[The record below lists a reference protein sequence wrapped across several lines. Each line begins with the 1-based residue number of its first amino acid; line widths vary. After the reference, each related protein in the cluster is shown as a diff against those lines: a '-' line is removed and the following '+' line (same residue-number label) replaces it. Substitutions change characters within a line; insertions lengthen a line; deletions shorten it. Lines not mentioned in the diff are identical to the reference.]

1 MNEEIKKKEI
11 GPEQFF
17 NLEHPETP
25 YVEIQFRTSPP
36 TNPNNYDS
44 AVWESVTLE
53 NNFFD
58 QLTITDESGFQNLE
72 LTLQDRDYIN
82 IEDIVL
88 RTVMNSRVES
98 WAGMASKENKAKYD
112 ATTSSLDNPS
122 KDPEQKNNTILK
134 NTFQVYIDNSM
145 ASCIRVRF
153 GWSSNKKG
161 KYYETFSTDSFA
173 LRTEQPNP
181 VIRSP
186 WLYFMMLGAN
196 YNIDSNGKMT
206 FLIKGISVAQAYLEK
221 AKFLINGTVL
231 EGLPKDI
238 WDIIGKSL
246 VEANNGDIQLAN
258 KTGKLTKEQAETYS
272 TAKTEDDKKRYK
284 EPDPDFFH
292 YQNKII
298 KLSSLYENPMIYLD
312 GSGNEKRSLHF
323 KSIRQLLSDFVNL
336 LNSKYIDYDGSPI
349 EVKNDEVPDMEQVHH
364 IEKPDY
370 YITVEK
376 DSSSLKPVN
385 MVHLYYRKPS
395 VKDQTYIR
403 VYSWKDAKNSII
415 RNFSVSTDSDFAQM
429 NAPITI
435 KDEFGNLKQI
445 NLGSVSS
452 GAGGMDLAI
461 NTVNNLSNEINN
473 QKGKIGFLTSEVF
486 KSGNYNNAQDFVSS
500 FIQNLN
506 DNVFKGTLELFL
518 DPFYL
523 FDNSL
528 RPYEYLIKIDVN
540 TPSRYT
546 RTGEYISGSKS
557 YLTGYYM
564 IGKITHSITSSSA
577 TTSLEV
583 IKFPEVREGETTSA
597 RAKMKADIVSRR
609 QEIESLKYELE
620 LLNSQ
625 TIRNKTQLD
634 TNNEQISIMERYS
647 SKTSQIQDQINSLKV
662 QNERLNEAIDK
673 AMDKIKEVQSKIDAM
688 KIDYGV
694 E

>member
-1 MNEEIKKKEI
+1 MNEEKEI
-11 GPEQFF
+11 GPEKFF
-17 NLEHPETP
+17 NIEHPGNP
-25 YVEIQFRTSPP
+25 YVEIQFRTSKP
-36 TNPNNYDS
+36 TNADNPDS
-44 AVWESVTLE
+44 AVWESITLE

-58 QLTITDESGFQNLE
+58 QVVITDESGFQNLE

-88 RTVMNSRVES
+88 RTIMNSRVEA
-98 WAGMASKENKAKYD
+98 WAGMANKENKEKYD
-112 ATTSSLDNPS
+112 AATSSLDSSP

-153 GWSSNKKG
+153 GWASNQKE
-161 KYYETFSTDSFA
+161 KYYETSSTDSFV
-173 LRTEQPNP
+173 LRTEQTNP

-196 YNIDSNGKMT
+196 YNIDANGRMT
-206 FLIKGISVAQAYLEK
+206 FLIKGVSVAQAYLEK

-238 WDIIGKSL
+238 WDILAKSIS
-246 VEANNGDIQLAN
+246 EANNGDIQLAN
-258 KTGKLTKEQAETYS
+258 KIGELSKDQ
-272 TAKTEDDKKRYK
+272 AKTYNEAKAEDGKNRRYK

-312 GSGNEKRSLHF
+312 NSGNEKRSLHF
-323 KSIRQLLSDFVNL
+323 KSIRQLLNDFVNL

-349 EVKNDEVPDMEQVHH
+349 EIKDDEVPNMEQVHH

-376 DSSSLKPVN
+376 SGNSLKPVN
-385 MVHLYYRKPS
+385 MVHLYYRKPNP
-395 VKDQTYIR
+395 KQQTFIR

-415 RNFSVSTDSDFAQM
+415 KNFSVSTDSDFAQM

-435 KDEFGNLKQI
+435 KDEFNNLKQI
-445 NLGSVSS
+445 NLGSISS

-461 NTVNNLSNEINN
+461 NTVENLSKEINEA
-473 QKGKIGFLTSEVF
+473 KGKIGFLTGEVF

-506 DNVFKGTLELFL
+506 DNVFKGTIELLL

-523 FDNSL
+523 FDNAL

-546 RTGEYISGSKS
+546 RKGEYIAGSKS

-564 IGKITHSITSSSA
+564 IGKITHSITNNSA

-597 RAKMKADIVSRR
+597 RAQMKADIVSRKSKL
-609 QEIESLKYELE
+609 EALKYELE
-620 LLNSQ
+620 TLNTQ
-625 TIRNKTQLD
+625 TVRNKTQLD
-634 TNNEQISIMERYS
+634 INNDELNRYKSSDQSNDAIKQEIDGLNAWNKNLEASINVA
-647 SKTSQIQDQINSLKV
+647 T
-662 QNERLNEAIDK
+662 DK
-673 AMDKIKEVQSKIDAM
+673 MKDIQSKIDAM